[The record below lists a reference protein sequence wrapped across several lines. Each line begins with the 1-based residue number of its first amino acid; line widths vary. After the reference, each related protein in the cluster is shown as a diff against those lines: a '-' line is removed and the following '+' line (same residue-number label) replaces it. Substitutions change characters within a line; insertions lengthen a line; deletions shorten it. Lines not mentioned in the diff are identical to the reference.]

1 MSFLRGTL
9 AAMSWLLLSV
19 GIARAG
25 EPIIVSVDIDPRN
38 CPNEFD
44 PPNIDGLRVT
54 PTLPAAVLGTTE
66 LDPLTIQPSSLV
78 LVVPGGGGLRG
89 GGPGIPPIST
99 GIEDVSTPFLNPEN
113 CECSADGP
121 DGFVD
126 LTALFDAAAVAAAI
140 CEDMTS
146 DFCPLSPGDQIPLCI
161 EGLLLDGTPFRGC
174 DCVLIIGPVSVDS
187 FSWGRTKALYR

>member
-19 GIARAG
+19 CSAHAG
-25 EPIIVSVDIDPRN
+25 TPTLLVSVDIDPRN

-44 PPNIDGLRVT
+44 PPNLGRSVG
-54 PTLPAAVLGTTE
+54 PTLLTAILGTPE
-66 LDPLTIQPSSLV
+66 FDPIQIQPSSLV

-99 GIEDVSTPFLNPEN
+99 GIEDVSTPVLDPEL
-113 CECSADGP
+113 CECTAEGADGLT
-121 DGFVD
+121 D
-126 LTALFDAAAVAAAI
+126 LTALFDAGTVAAAI
-140 CEDMTS
+140 CADMTS
-146 DFCPLSPGDQIPLCI
+146 EYCPLSPGDQIPLCL

-174 DCVLIIGPVSVDS
+174 DCILIIAPVSVES
-187 FSWGRTKALYR
+187 MSWGKAKALYR